1 MNRIFQTTILVVGAC
16 IVSACADPKPDVEL
30 SAKQPLADKYA
41 TSAVNRDVLVASN
54 QATRPAIWVNAAQRD
69 DILYQINKNEW
80 ANSLFLSL
88 KSRADGAISST
99 VEARREKLLKLP
111 LVWPEENPQ
120 TKGKK
125 PTLVVYKKGLGNHTD
140 DKLKW
145 GYPRAPQ
152 EKMLN
157 GLQDGV
163 DCSVMYY
170 LTEQN
175 SYAQCAADMLSTFV
189 NALVQTPINDNDF
202 MNSGWLYA
210 DDHLLEARVLGAQ
223 LPIIYDFV
231 YSYLKDGGQVLDL
244 ASNSLVDFDFEAAQ
258 QVFETYVNLA
268 LNRGLLDS
276 NWPVLES
283 ASLLHNMHALDD
295 PEKVASYLPYYLNTN
310 TKNQASLNMIADMFQ
325 QPGDIWPESISYS
338 RHVTSLSVYLMTL
351 IDRIY
356 PQYKVGTRYQNIPQ
370 SLTAMYNLQFPNN
383 GYPYIGD
390 TNRIM
395 KVDYQAYEMALQLA
409 KINRNDAQIQQFSD
423 FLSSSLGNGEYKRG
437 ELKPRAYE
445 PTPYVTPLALL
456 WSVENAEINSVE
468 KGEVNSAQNVA
479 PARPRTNY
487 LPHAGMTIQ
496 RNISQNNPN
505 QHSLMAWMA
514 GGSYIHAHASGMD
527 MELYGQGF
535 VLGIDGGK
543 GTYRTDKHENY
554 YRLFAAHNT
563 VISNGASGSN
573 GGWINMGI
581 NQVTPVALEPEAG
594 EDGVSNHHSFVTSTF
609 YDEFNLVAPA
619 QHERTIGLIRLNDEQ
634 GYYLDIFRARSQTPE
649 QFHDYVYHNI
659 GDSLD
664 ISTNG
669 KPAVMKDDPKRY
681 QNSDNLEWVK
691 HKTYKHPGWH
701 FFEDVMSSKIS
712 THGYEATFTA
722 NHLGDFPVVM
732 RALIPA
738 GENMQISQVNAPNST
753 AAKAPYN
760 QKPLPTFI
768 LRRKGDAWTNPFA
781 VVYESYTQ
789 QESNMAA
796 VQSVER
802 IMHNDVFKGLKV
814 LAKVDGKSLTQYVL
828 LQESIDDEYKNTE
841 IGLSFVGRFAVISV
855 RPTGELV
862 DAYIGNGQ
870 SITYQDFSLQA
881 EPKSKAAYYKK

>member
-1 MNRIFQTTILVVGAC
+1 MQRIVQIIVLAFGAC
-16 IVSACADPKPDVEL
+16 LLAACTDKQSDVVIPPHSIANEHEN
-30 SAKQPLADKYA
+30 AE
-41 TSAVNRDVLVASN
+41 AVSN
-54 QATRPAIWVNAAQRD
+54 QFKRPLIWVTAEQRA
-69 DILYQINKNEW
+69 DILEQIDNNEW

-88 KSRADGAISST
+88 KERADKAVSNSL
-99 VEARREKLLKLP
+99 EERREKLLKLP
-111 LVWPEENPQ
+111 LVWPQ
-120 TKGKK
+120 DDTQSTSKQ
-125 PTLVVYKKGLGNHTD
+125 PTLLSYKKGLGNHTD

-157 GLQDGV
+157 GLQNAV

-170 LTEQN
+170 LTETQ
-175 SYAQCAADMLSTFV
+175 SYAQCAADMLSIFV

-231 YSYLKDGGQVLDL
+231 YSYLKNGGQVLDL
-244 ASNSLVDFDFEAAQ
+244 ASNTLVDFDFDVAQ
-258 QVFETYVNLA
+258 AVFENYVNLA

-295 PEKVASYLPYYLNTN
+295 PQKVATYLPYYLDMN

-338 RHVTSLSVYLMTL
+338 KHVTSLSVYLMTL
-351 IDRIY
+351 VDRIY

-395 KVDYQAYEMALQLA
+395 KVDYQSYEMALQLA
-409 KINRNDAQIQQFSD
+409 KINRNDEQTKQFTD
-423 FLSSSLGNGEYKRG
+423 FLSSGISTGEYKRG
-437 ELKPRAYE
+437 ELRPRVYE

-456 WSVENAEINSVE
+456 WSAANPELNSVE
-468 KGEVNSAQNVA
+468 ISSVDKAKNTA
-479 PARPRTNY
+479 PARPRTNH

-496 RNISQNNPN
+496 RNISKTNPEKN
-505 QHSLMAWMA
+505 SLMAWMA

-535 VLGIDGGK
+535 VLGVDGGK

-581 NQVTPVALEPEAG
+581 NQVTPIALEPQAG
-594 EDGVSNHHSFVTSTF
+594 EKGVSSNHSFVTSTF

-619 QHERTIGLIRLNDEQ
+619 EHERTIAMIRLNDEQ
-634 GYYLDIFRARSQTPE
+634 GYYLDIFRARSDTPE

-659 GDSLD
+659 GDSLT
-664 ISTNG
+664 ISSNSQ
-669 KPAVMKDDPKRY
+669 PAQLQAEPMRY
-681 QNSDNLEWVK
+681 QQSDKLEWVK

-701 FFEDVMSSKIS
+701 YFEDVMSSPIS
-712 THGYEATFTA
+712 KNAYEATFTA
-722 NHLGDFPVVM
+722 NHLSNHPVVM
-732 RALIPA
+732 RALIPV
-738 GENMQISQVNAPNST
+738 GLEMQLSQVNAPQST
-753 AAKAPYN
+753 AAKSPYN
-760 QKPLPTFI
+760 KKLLPTFV
-768 LRRKGDAWTNPFA
+768 LRRKGDAWANPFA
-781 VVYESYTQ
+781 IVYESHTQ
-789 QESNMAA
+789 QADESPA

-802 IMHNDVFKGLKV
+802 IMQDGVFKGLKV
-814 LAKVDGKSLTQYVL
+814 HVEVDATVFTQYVL
-828 LQESIDDEYKNTE
+828 IQASIDDEYQNAS
-841 IGLSFVGRFAVISV
+841 IGLSFVGRFAVISFTQ
-855 RPTGELV
+855 TGELFDV
-862 DAYIGNGQ
+862 YIGHGK
-870 SITYQDFSLQA
+870 SINYKDFSL
-881 EPKSKAAYYKK
+881 KADPNSQSTYYKN